1 MTNVRMR
8 PRLIIP
14 LLIQVIYQ
22 SILIFVSPTP
32 STAPAPG
39 VLTQAH
45 TTVPAAGG
53 HEARAGRSEDDEHV
67 LSTH

>member
-1 MTNVRMR
+1 MSNDRMR

-14 LLIQVIYQ
+14 LLIQIIYQ
-22 SILIFVSPTP
+22 PILIFVSPSP

-39 VLTQAH
+39 VLAQTH
-45 TTVPAAGG
+45 TTVSAAGG
-53 HEARAGRSEDDEHV
+53 HEARAGRSEDDEHI